1 MPGTELQG
9 IAEELFGKIVWLA
22 MGYLA
27 VSIFKGLILNVYEG
41 LMVFIGNDFNQDD
54 IVYLGPEERPARIVR
69 MGIRKTVFYMKDHE
83 GRWNIKM
90 AVPNES
96 LKQMVIKKSLP
107 RNGGRFHSMTGA
119 DNLNGNGK

>member
-107 RNGGRFHSMTGA
+107 RNGGRFHSMTGT
-119 DNLNGNGK
+119 DNLNGDIK